1 MIFEDLVTTTKAI
14 QDLQKKTAIKNNKVM
29 QENTDTKY
37 RLLLTQA
44 NNFVNVVDY
53 LYSDLCVNKNDDI
66 LTSLAE
72 LMTSLEQI
80 VESGLASQ
88 DGVANADSAFKSV
101 QINMKKEW
109 IKLYSDL
116 TGGTVST
123 LDAIRGI
130 DPDNVGACLQK
141 IQPAESWDLDVKK
154 YKTMKAGLDDADQL
168 IISLGL
174 DDEII
179 SFLQN
184 TNSGKATLFDLNDKV
199 LAWIRDE
206 KLERKIRI
214 SFVKSK

>member
-14 QDLQKKTAIKNNKVM
+14 QDLQKRITIKNNKVM

-66 LTSLAE
+66 LMSLAE
-72 LMTSLEQI
+72 LMTALEQI

-88 DGVANADSAFKSV
+88 DGVVNADSAFKSIQV
-101 QINMKKEW
+101 NMKKEW
-109 IKLYSDL
+109 VKLYSDL

-154 YKTMKAGLDDADQL
+154 YKAMKAGLDDADQL

-184 TNSGKATLFDLNDKV
+184 TNSGKATLFDLNDNV

-214 SFVKSK
+214 SFVRSK